1 MNSKK
6 SLIYGQALIF
16 LIVFVSFGVIIINE
30 KGQFL
35 FSKKINEKINTYL
48 KENYT
53 DLNSS
58 INKSEL
64 NYINTTY
71 KMKITSK
78 KNKDLYFYLT
88 YKNGK
93 ITDTYKEDYL
103 EGKSLLNNLNNKMT
117 KEINNKTKDTYKINF
132 ISTLDNYNLQ
142 VQDKIINEDNLL
154 NLKFYYIEKEI
165 TINSFD
171 SYTITNEII
180 KNINNLLS
188 NNITPKYYEFTF
200 INKNDITTSLKLSNI
215 KEDFITNTNNINI
228 INEILKDNKDI
239 KKYTNIKYEYTK

>member
-16 LIVFVSFGVIIINE
+16 LIIFVSFGVIIISE

-35 FSKKINEKINTYL
+35 FSKKINEN
-48 KENYT
+48 
-53 DLNSS
+53 
-58 INKSEL
+58 
-64 NYINTTY
+64 
-71 KMKITSK
+71 
-78 KNKDLYFYLT
+78 
-88 YKNGK
+88 
-93 ITDTYKEDYL
+93 
-103 EGKSLLNNLNNKMT
+103 
-117 KEINNKTKDTYKINF
+117 
-132 ISTLDNYNLQ
+132 
-142 VQDKIINEDNLL
+142 NLL
-154 NLKFYYIEKEI
+154 NLKFYCIEKEI

-215 KEDFITNTNNINI
+215 KEDFITNTNNINL
-228 INEILKDNKDI
+228 INEILKDNKEI
-239 KKYTNIKYEYTK
+239 KKYTDIKYEYTK

>member
-16 LIVFVSFGVIIINE
+16 LIIFVSFGVIIINE

-78 KNKDLYFYLT
+78 KNKNLYFYLT

-117 KEINNKTKDTYKINF
+117 KEINSKTKDTYKINF
-132 ISTLDNYNLQ
+132 ISTLDNYNSQ
-142 VQDKIINEDNLL
+142 VQDKIINENNLL

-215 KEDFITNTNNINI
+215 KEEKT
-228 INEILKDNKDI
+228 ILLSLFR
-239 KKYTNIKYEYTK
+239 YF

>member
-58 INKSEL
+58 IKKSEL

-132 ISTLDNYNLQ
+132 ISTLDYNSQ
-142 VQDKIINEDNLL
+142 VQDKIISEDNLL

-239 KKYTNIKYEYTK
+239 KKYTDIKYEYTK